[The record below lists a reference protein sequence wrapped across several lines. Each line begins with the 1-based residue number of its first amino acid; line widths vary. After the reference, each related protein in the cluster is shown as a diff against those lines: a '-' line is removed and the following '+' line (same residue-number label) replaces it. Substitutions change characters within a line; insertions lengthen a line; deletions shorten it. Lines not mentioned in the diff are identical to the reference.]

1 MLTNYSR
8 KRAALVMK
16 ILGQSRGERVRLLI
30 QQLLITALIQ
40 TEPHRLTPGRFQYQ
54 ILEFSV

>member
-1 MLTNYSR
+1 
-8 KRAALVMK
+8 MK